1 MASSTQSNTSDFA
14 FQLNKLIC
22 TRRLKRCPMP
32 FGLIPNFTDMKIEL
46 IPFDENGD
54 WMVLDAKVLSLDEI
68 MNNRTLKKCKMS
80 EATHVVNVYESQF
93 GDYVQMY
100 VK

>member
-46 IPFDENGD
+46 IPLDEDGD
-54 WMVLDAKVLSLDEI
+54 WNTLDAKTLSLDEI
-68 MNNRTLKKCKMS
+68 MKEDNLKKVKMS
-80 EATHVVNVYESQF
+80 KATHVVNVYEDQF